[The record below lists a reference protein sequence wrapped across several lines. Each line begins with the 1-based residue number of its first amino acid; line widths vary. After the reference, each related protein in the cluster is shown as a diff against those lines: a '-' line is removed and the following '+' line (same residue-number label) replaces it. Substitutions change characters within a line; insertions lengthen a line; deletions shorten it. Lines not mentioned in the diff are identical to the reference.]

1 MPRASPKGVPW
12 TFGEESFGQ
21 HEQPFDPSEFVHL
34 RKRIGPEALEMV
46 LSATVRLHE
55 GADKEDEVQVDSTAQ
70 EKNITFPTD
79 AKLRKKVIDKCNKIA
94 KKEKIVQR
102 QTYKRVSKK
111 LLRDSYF
118 GHHPK
123 RRKSAE
129 SARRK
134 LKTIGG
140 RLIRELERNLPE
152 NRRLFYSKE
161 LTLYIRGIPWEKKY

>member
-1 MPRASPKGVPW
+1 MG
-12 TFGEESFGQ
+12 
-21 HEQPFDPSEFVHL
+21 
-34 RKRIGPEALEMV
+34 
-46 LSATVRLHE
+46 
-55 GADKEDEVQVDSTAQ
+55 STAQ

-79 AKLRKKVIDKCNKIA
+79 AKLRKRVIDKCNKIA
-94 KKEKIVQR
+94 KKENIIQR

-152 NRRLFYSKE
+152 DRRLFYSKE
-161 LTLYIRGIPWEKKY
+161 LTLYKKVLEQTRNSKDKIYSLHEPHTACIAKGKARRTPLERVSHTSLVRKWFFPKESFGCARSQKRCDHRSVQL

>member
-1 MPRASPKGVPW
+1 MPLAWGRDAFGMAQGKSIFSKGVPG
-12 TFGEESFGQ
+12 TFG
-21 HEQPFDPSEFVHL
+21 
-34 RKRIGPEALEMV
+34 K
-46 LSATVRLHE
+46 
-55 GADKEDEVQVDSTAQ
+55 VQVDSTAQ

-79 AKLRKKVIDKCNKIA
+79 AKLRKRVIDKCNNIA
-94 KKEKIVQR
+94 KKENVIQR

-140 RLIRELERNLPE
+140 RLIRELERNLPVPCQ
-152 NRRLFYSKE
+152 RHPLGKTGDYSTPKS
-161 LTLYIRGIPWEKKY
+161 

>member
-1 MPRASPKGVPW
+1 M
-12 TFGEESFGQ
+12 EEDSFG
-21 HEQPFDPSEFVHL
+21 
-34 RKRIGPEALEMV
+34 K
-46 LSATVRLHE
+46 
-55 GADKEDEVQVDSTAQ
+55 VQVDSTAQ

-79 AKLRKKVIDKCNKIA
+79 AKLRKRVIDKCNKIA
-94 KKEKIVQR
+94 KKEKIIQR

-152 NRRLFYSKE
+152 DRRLFYSKE
-161 LTLYIRGIPWEKKY
+161 LTLYIRGILRRSPLGLWKKSTRTNQNQQG